1 MKGVQFYVFTF
12 LLLPV
17 SSFLPLFYHMS
28 TAIEVIFDF
37 DLICGKKL
45 LLLLLLL
52 LFRHPHSF
60 IPDLNLPFRNILPT
74 VAFFFFFRAD
84 SMDFPRL
91 FPRTCEHIRFYSLV
105 FCFPLFILCFRA
117 VD

>member
-1 MKGVQFYVFTF
+1 VIFYVSTF

-52 LFRHPHSF
+52 L
-60 IPDLNLPFRNILPT
+60 L
-74 VAFFFFFRAD
+74 
-84 SMDFPRL
+84 L
-91 FPRTCEHIRFYSLV
+91 FHYPSLFYSRLKPS
-105 FCFPLFILCFRA
+105 FSEYPSHRSLLFLFQG
-117 VD
+117 